1 MVSCGDVGQLPGWL
15 YQGLAHCSHLCSR
28 LLSGRKIHSE
38 EEALEV
44 SGPSN
49 MALSW
54 LRRPSYMALFT
65 GRRPSYM
72 TLFMGKE
79 TFIHGPVHGK
89 ETFTQGPNYWEGDR
103 HPSLGTDGI

>member
-44 SGPSN
+44 RGPSN

-72 TLFMGKE
+72 GLFTGRRLLHRALITGKE
-79 TFIHGPVHGK
+79 TDTHLQDQMAFEK
-89 ETFTQGPNYWEGDR
+89 Y
-103 HPSLGTDGI
+103 